1 MSSVASRTLL
11 DASVGLVDLTALED
25 GPTLDSEAVAMAAH
39 EILGALTPLQ
49 GWLGMLRTGALDGDR
64 RARREAFAAMQ
75 RAAGRLERLTG
86 DLLDL
91 SALDRGA
98 LRFTAWRMDMASA
111 AAEATEALA
120 RTSSARPLEVSVAE
134 GLVAF
139 ADPFRVQ
146 QVLGNFLSNAD
157 RHAPPGTPVRVG
169 ANAVGS
175 SVIVWVSNSGP
186 SIDPEERSRLFRP
199 FAQGK
204 AATAGGHGLGLA
216 ISKRLVEAMGGRIG
230 VVSAEGEG
238 PSFFFTLPAEP
249 PGKRAT

>member
-1 MSSVASRTLL
+1 V
-11 DASVGLVDLTALED
+11 VDLTALGA

-39 EILGALTPLQ
+39 EIMGALTPLQ
-49 GWLGMLRTGALDGDR
+49 GWLAMLGTGALEGDR
-64 RARREAFAAMQ
+64 HARREALAAMQ

-91 SALDRGA
+91 SALDAGA
-98 LRFTAWRMDMASA
+98 LPFTAWRMDVASV

-120 RTSSARPLEVSVAE
+120 RTSPTRPLDVSIAD
-134 GLVAF
+134 GLVAY
-139 ADPFRVQ
+139 ADPFRVH

-169 ANAVGS
+169 ANAVGP
-175 SVIVWVSNSGP
+175 SVIVWLSNLGP
-186 SIDPEERSRLFRP
+186 SIDAEERSRLFRP

-204 AATAGGHGLGLA
+204 AATPGGHGLGLA